1 MNLPLAEIL
10 KLETR
15 LPLELIEIPEKLL
28 EDIKSRGII
37 APIQV
42 RIREDN
48 SLIVGDGLNRL
59 AIAIRLN
66 LKTVPVIFMRM

>member
-28 EDIKSRGII
+28 EDIESRGIQ
-37 APIQV
+37 APIEV
-42 RIREDN
+42 KIREDN
-48 SLIVGDGLNRL
+48 SLIVWDGLNRL
-59 AIAIRLN
+59 AIAARLN
-66 LKTVPVIFMRM
+66 LETVPVIFMRM